1 MRENI
6 SRRMKRTGRESLVP
20 FAMSMVLGGGPTVL
34 FKTDIILLAI
44 KLQE

>member
-6 SRRMKRTGRESLVP
+6 SRRP

-34 FKTDIILLAI
+34 FKTDILLLAI